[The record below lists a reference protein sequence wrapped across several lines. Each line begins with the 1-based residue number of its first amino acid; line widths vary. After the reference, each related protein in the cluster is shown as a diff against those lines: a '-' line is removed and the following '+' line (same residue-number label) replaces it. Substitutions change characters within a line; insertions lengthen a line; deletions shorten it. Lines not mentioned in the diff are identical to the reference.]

1 MDYYWV
7 TLLVALLVAIGT
19 HLVRRGRGGG
29 GGGGRGGCVPP
40 GSLGVP
46 LIGHTLGFVRS
57 MRANRVDQFFRDRIN
72 CYGAVSKLSLL
83 GKPTALLAGPAA
95 NKFVFFNRSLV
106 LGRAASLP
114 HILGERS
121 LLAVHGDDHRRICGA
136 LMDFLGPE
144 MLRMYVGRIDAQ
156 VRQHLEESW
165 AGRTAV
171 TVHPL
176 MKRLTFDIITALVL
190 GSEKSAVRDALD
202 RDLVNIFEGAM
213 AVPVNLPFTAYRRSI
228 LGSRR
233 ARLIL
238 QGIMRE
244 KKTRLQEGKASPND
258 DLLSRL
264 LSMTDEHGQQLL
276 SNEEIVDNALATVV
290 GAHGSLA
297 ALMTFIVRQLA
308 DDPATLAAMV
318 EEHEEIVK
326 NKAPGEALVWDDL
339 SKMTFTWRV
348 AQETLRL
355 VPPVFGSS
363 RIALDDIEYKGYC
376 IPKGWQVFWVADVT
390 HRDPGIFPDPAK
402 FDPSRF
408 NTRSMPACSFAAF
421 GAGPRMCPGID
432 LVRIETLVTMH
443 HLVRNFTWNLA
454 SKRNT
459 FVRDPFPSPLHGLP
473 IQLRQ
478 AARLC

>member
-1 MDYYWV
+1 M
-7 TLLVALLVAIGT
+7 
-19 HLVRRGRGGG
+19 
-29 GGGGRGGCVPP
+29 PP

-57 MRANRVDQFFRDRIN
+57 MRANRVDQFFRDRISR
-72 CYGAVSKLSLL
+72 YGAVSKLSLL
-83 GKPTALLAGPAA
+83 GRPTALLAGPAA
-95 NKFVFFNRSLV
+95 NKFVFFNPSLV

-121 LLAVHGDDHRRICGA
+121 LLALHGDDHRRIRGA

-144 MLRMYVGRIDAQ
+144 MLRVHVGRIDAQ
-156 VRQHLEESW
+156 VRQHLQDSW

-190 GSEKSAVRDALD
+190 GNNNEVKGALD

-213 AVPVNLPFTAYRRSI
+213 AIPVNLPFTAYRRSI
-228 LGSRR
+228 LASRR

-238 QGIMRE
+238 QGIMRD
-244 KKTRLQEGKASPND
+244 KKARRRLQEEEEDKDD
-258 DLLSRL
+258 DLLSCL
-264 LSMTDEHGQQLL
+264 LSMTDNHGQQLL
-276 SNEEIVDNALATVV
+276 SNDEIVDNTLATVV
-290 GAHGSLA
+290 AAHGSLA
-297 ALMTFIVRQLA
+297 ALMTFMVRQLA
-308 DDPATLAAMV
+308 DDPDTLAAMV
-318 EEHEEIVK
+318 EEHEEIAK

-363 RIALDDIEYKGYC
+363 RVAVDDIEYKGYC

-390 HRDPGIFPDPAK
+390 HRDPRIFPDPAK

-408 NTRSMPACSFAAF
+408 STRMPACSFAAF

-443 HLVRNFTWNLA
+443 HLVRNFTWKL
-454 SKRNT
+454 SGERNT

-478 AARLC
+478 AAQRLS